1 MNKKANAVLLAM
13 VLCFGS
19 LCGCG
24 ETANHGNSTDA
35 GSEAEYATV
44 ITGGNGEEAKDAT
57 VWYPYWDNDTADEE
71 LAAIGDHLGT
81 ICFFAAYF
89 DKNSKMFIPDN
100 ITDKIEQFNKSGYL
114 KGKTT
119 FLTIVNDKLLEE
131 GSSLKDTELLYE
143 ILGSSD
149 LAEKHADNVIKL
161 AKKSGLGGVE
171 IDYEAI
177 KKDTELWGHF
187 NEFIKVLSEKASKE
201 NLLLRIVFEP
211 SAPVDSYEWPDYPEY
226 VMMCYNLKGYG
237 TDPGPKADVAF
248 IQDLYKKMSV
258 LNGKINMAFATG
270 GFDFAGDGSVKQ
282 VNYRNAVALCEEY
295 QGTTER
301 DPDSNAVHF
310 EYTDDAHS
318 KHEVWYADQDTLKT
332 WINTAKEA
340 GCEKFSIWRLGGN
353 F

>member
-1 MNKKANAVLLAM
+1 MNKKAYAVLSAAILS
-13 VLCFGS
+13 FG
-19 LCGCG
+19 LFCGCG
-24 ETANHGNSTDA
+24 DTTDNKKDIAMGNET
-35 GSEAEYATV
+35 EYAAHD
-44 ITGGNGEEAKDAT
+44 GQNGEEAKDAS

-71 LAAIGDHLGT
+71 LAAIGDDLGT

-89 DKNSKMFIPDN
+89 DEHSKMFIPDN
-100 ITDKIEQFNKSGYL
+100 ITDKIEQFDKSGYL

-119 FLTIVNDKLLEE
+119 FLTIVNDKLLDE

-143 ILGSSD
+143 ILGSSN

-201 NLLLRIVFEP
+201 GLLLRVIFEP
-211 SAPVDSYEWPDYPEY
+211 SAPIDSFEWPEYPEY

-237 TDPGPKADVAF
+237 TEPGPKADVTF
-248 IQDLYKKMSV
+248 IKDMYEKMTV
-258 LNGKINMAFATG
+258 LKGKTNLAFATG
-270 GFDFAGDGSVKQ
+270 GFDFAEDGSVKQ
-282 VNYRNAVALCEEY
+282 INYANAVSICEEY
-295 QGTTER
+295 NGEIVR
-301 DPDSNAVHF
+301 DPESGAVHF
-310 EYTDDAHS
+310 EYTDDIGE
-318 KHEVWYADQDTLKT
+318 KHEVWYADQETLKV
-332 WINTAKEA
+332 WISTAKEA

-353 F
+353 L

>member
-57 VWYPYWDNDTADEE
+57 VWYPYWDNATADEE

-161 AKKSGLGGVE
+161 TKKSGLGGVE

-201 NLLLRIVFEP
+201 GLLLRVVFEP
-211 SAPVDSYEWPDYPEY
+211 SAPIDSYEWPEYPEY

-248 IQDLYKKMSV
+248 IKDMYEKMTV
-258 LNGKINMAFATG
+258 LKGKINLAFATG
-270 GFDFAGDGSVKQ
+270 GFDFAADGSVKQ
-282 VNYRNAVALCEEY
+282 VNYRNAVTLCEEY
-295 QGTTER
+295 NGEITR
-301 DPDSNAVHF
+301 DPDSSALHF
-310 EYTDDAHS
+310 DYTDDAGH
-318 KHEVWYADQDTLKT
+318 KHEVWYADQETLKVWT
-332 WINTAKEA
+332 DTAQDA